1 MRDPVDA
8 AIERLALRQ
17 HGLFTDIQA
26 RAHGATEKLVRHRL
40 RTRRWTRVLP
50 GVLGLLGADP
60 TDPLVAVHASVL
72 AAYRGV
78 ASHTTA
84 AALLGV
90 PGFRL
95 CADDLHVTVPDHYRR
110 RRTPAR
116 VHRTFCLPAHHIRVV
131 QGIASTCIART
142 LGDLCKVLSEPR
154 SARVI
159 DTAVARRMTTLIAL
173 HRVHHEVR
181 RRGRNGYG
189 VLGRILAERPIGHVV
204 PESELEQRFIELTV
218 AYDLPAP
225 ERQVDLGDLDHWIG
239 RVDFLYR
246 SGKLVVEVNGAA
258 WHTGPTAE
266 AHDRERT
273 RALTRAGF
281 RVREFTW
288 QDVTERPAWVAREIR
303 AELRRAAA

>member
-17 HGLFTDIQA
+17 HGLFTEIQA
-26 RAHGATEKLVRHRL
+26 RAHGATPDLILHRL
-40 RTRRWTRVLP
+40 RTRRWVRLLP
-50 GVLGLLGADP
+50 GVLGLLGVDP
-60 TDPLVAVHASVL
+60 SDPLVAVHASVL
-72 AAYRGV
+72 AAHRSV

-95 CADDLHVTVPDHYRR
+95 RRDDLHVTVPDHDRR
-110 RRTPAR
+110 RRTLAR

-131 QGIASTCIART
+131 QGIPSTCIART

-154 SARVI
+154 CARVVDI
-159 DTAVARRMTTLIAL
+159 AVARRMTTLLAL
-173 HRVHHEVR
+173 HRVHQEVR
-181 RRGRNGYG
+181 RRGRNGCG
-189 VLGRILAERPIGHVV
+189 VLGRILAERPIGSVV
-204 PESELEQRFIELTV
+204 PESELEQRFVELTIEHE
-218 AYDLPAP
+218 LPAS

-246 SGKLVVEVNGAA
+246 AARLIVEVDGAA
-258 WHTGPTAE
+258 WHTGPTAV
-266 AHDRERT
+266 AHDRR
-273 RALTRAGF
+273 RARELGRAGF
-281 RVREFTW
+281 RVRRFTW
-288 QDVTERPAWVAREIR
+288 QDVTERPGWVAGEVR